1 MCGCAMATLGRAELE
16 AMSREYFCDDLT
28 VDFEAMTTWDKAD
41 VHKFFESGGAVK
53 PAAGA
58 PSAVDVAD
66 AVYAEA
72 AVLDA
77 KKRGS
82 EMLGSGDLDGAVTAY
97 REALDLCSPSLLA
110 SQGAALQSNLALA
123 YLKLG
128 DAAASL
134 SLIHISEPTRPY

>member
-1 MCGCAMATLGRAELE
+1 MATLGRAELE

-82 EMLGSGDLDGAVTAY
+82 LFSRKSTA
-97 REALDLCSPSLLA
+97 A
-110 SQGAALQSNLALA
+110 GAASHYTCQTNAA
-123 YLKLG
+123 PRR
-128 DAAASL
+128 AASRRA
-134 SLIHISEPTRPY
+134 PTLLLVNETLRIRVPQRPLHPYN